1 MPSASGPQL
10 VAYELTLV
18 TVAVALTAY
27 VVWRGSA
34 DAVVPTFVVELG
46 RSSSVGLRDR
56 LARLLGDPS
65 LVLGFAV
72 GDPPPYVDERGQPI
86 VLAVAPGRVVTAI
99 EDRGT
104 PDIEDWVGA
113 LGGTVHY
120 SVNDGL
126 TFIRGEI
133 PCAS

>member
-72 GDPPPYVDERGQPI
+72 GDRPATSMS
-86 VLAVAPGRVVTAI
+86 AVSRSCWQLPQ
-99 EDRGT
+99 
-104 PDIEDWVGA
+104 VGW
-113 LGGTVHY
+113 
-120 SVNDGL
+120 
-126 TFIRGEI
+126 
-133 PCAS
+133 